1 MPGTLFVVAT
11 PIGNLEDITLRAL
24 RTLRSVSV
32 IAAEDTRRTANLLQR
47 YEIPTPTVSFHEHN
61 ERARTAE
68 LMRRL
73 EEGDSVAVVSDAGTP
88 LISDPG
94 ARLVAAAVERGI
106 RVEPIPGASAVLAA
120 LTAAGLATDRFTFLG
135 FAPARRA
142 ERLRWLQSVR
152 GLGGTLVYFE
162 SPNRIAASLEAV
174 REILGERQIVLAREL
189 TKLHETFTRGWI
201 SEILARPLETRG
213 EYTVLVSDQIQRSPM
228 TASALTDTQIVE
240 TFGQITE
247 FGGVSARDA
256 VARIADEAGRPRQEI
271 YAVLRKAGEIG

>member
-47 YEIPTPTVSFHEHN
+47 YEIRTPTVSFHEHN

-68 LMRRL
+68 LVRRL

-88 LISDPG
+88 LVSDPG
-94 ARLVAAAVERGI
+94 ARLVAAAIERGI
-106 RVEPIPGASAVLAA
+106 RVEPIPGASAILAA
-120 LTAAGLATDRFTFLG
+120 LTAAGLASDRFTFLG
-135 FAPARRA
+135 FAPARQA

-174 REILGERQIVLAREL
+174 RETLGERQIVLAREL
-189 TKLHETFTRGWI
+189 TKLHETFTRGWV
-201 SEILARPLETRG
+201 SEILASPLGTRG
-213 EYTVLVSDQIQRSPM
+213 EYTILVSDQTKEALAAPG
-228 TASALTDTQIVE
+228 ALTDTQIVAA
-240 TFGQITE
+240 FGQITE
-247 FGGVSARDA
+247 TGDVSPRDA

>member
-213 EYTVLVSDQIQRSPM
+213 EYTVLVSDQIQRSPNN
-228 TASALTDTQIVE
+228 ASALTDTQIVE